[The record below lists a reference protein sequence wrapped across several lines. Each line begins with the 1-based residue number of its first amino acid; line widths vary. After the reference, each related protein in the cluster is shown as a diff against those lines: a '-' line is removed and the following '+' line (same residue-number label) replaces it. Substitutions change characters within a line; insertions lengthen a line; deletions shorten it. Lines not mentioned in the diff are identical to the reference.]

1 MACLNNFMADREIIS
16 IRLRTRK
23 DGVGHT
29 NREQA
34 KWGVF
39 PTWLGTGIVSG
50 KSRRTYGLASRA
62 PGGSEMSRQHLK
74 F

>member
-1 MACLNNFMADREIIS
+1 MACLNSFMANREIIS

-23 DGVGHT
+23 DEAGQT
-29 NREQA
+29 SRELA
-34 KWGVF
+34 KWGAF
-39 PTWLGTGIVSG
+39 PTWLGGGVVSV
-50 KSRRTYGLASRA
+50 KSRGTYGLASRA